1 MNEIQL
7 MKKINRH
14 ANVVQLLEVFEND
27 KTVFMVLEYAN

>member
-14 ANVVQLLEVFEND
+14 GNVVQLLEVFENE